1 MTNRE
6 YLESLS
12 DEEFVNA
19 IYSVIIPTGKQFTS
33 SRSGLTQW
41 MKQEK
46 GIEWELPQWT
56 LFRNLYER

>member
-12 DEEFVNA
+12 DEDFVNA
-19 IYSVIIPTGKQFTS
+19 IYSVIIPAGKQFIS
-33 SRSGLTQW
+33 SRTGLTQW

-46 GIEWELPQWT
+46 GIDWEMPQWT
-56 LFRNLYER
+56 MLKCLYKE